1 MTTVQ
6 RRDQSD
12 PAPTQENI
20 VLDTVRLYF
29 EEAVAVAVMAMFA
42 IISGFASA
50 GLTGDRRLAFHVAAV
65 AFVLT
70 GIVLMTVRL
79 WRMTRTPI
87 PPPEPPT

>member
-12 PAPTQENI
+12 PAPTQENAM
-20 VLDTVRLYF
+20 LDTLRLYF
-29 EEAVAVAVMAMFA
+29 EATVAVAIMAMFA

-50 GLTGDRRLAFHVAAV
+50 GLTGERWLAFLVAAV

-70 GIVLMTVRL
+70 GILLTVRL
-79 WRMTRTPI
+79 WRMTTTPI
-87 PPPEPPT
+87 PPPEAPT

>member
-20 VLDTVRLYF
+20 MLDTVRHYF
-29 EEAVAVAVMAMFA
+29 EATVAVAIMAMLA

-50 GLTGDRRLAFHVAAV
+50 GLTGDRRLAFLVAAV

-70 GIVLMTVRL
+70 GIVLTARL
-79 WRMTRTPI
+79 WHMTRTPV

>member
-6 RRDQSD
+6 RRYQSD
-12 PAPTQENI
+12 PAPTLENI
-20 VLDTVRLYF
+20 MLDTLRLYF
-29 EEAVAVAVMAMFA
+29 EATVAVAIMAMFA

-50 GLTGDRRLAFHVAAV
+50 GLTGDRRLAFLVAAA

-70 GIVLMTVRL
+70 GIVPTVRL

>member
-12 PAPTQENI
+12 LAPTQENI
-20 VLDTVRLYF
+20 MLDTVRLYF
-29 EEAVAVAVMAMFA
+29 EATVAVAIMAMFA
-42 IISGFASA
+42 IISGFASDR
-50 GLTGDRRLAFHVAAV
+50 LIGDRRLAFLVAAV

-70 GIVLMTVRL
+70 GIVLTARL